1 MYKFSRWLLP
11 VSFGF
16 IDLAKYQ
23 WFRKK
28 VGGTWYHVGVLVDL
42 GRHKH
47 FWWTKTELP
56 SHYIRNKEDY
66 GNTSNKSDC
75 R

>member
-1 MYKFSRWLLP
+1 MILYRLSRLPIILL
-11 VSFGF
+11 F

-28 VGGTWYHVGVLVDL
+28 VGGTWYYGGILVDL

-47 FWWTKTELP
+47 FWWTKAELNW
-56 SHYIRNKEDY
+56 HVREIEVYD
-66 GNTSNKSDC
+66 
-75 R
+75 